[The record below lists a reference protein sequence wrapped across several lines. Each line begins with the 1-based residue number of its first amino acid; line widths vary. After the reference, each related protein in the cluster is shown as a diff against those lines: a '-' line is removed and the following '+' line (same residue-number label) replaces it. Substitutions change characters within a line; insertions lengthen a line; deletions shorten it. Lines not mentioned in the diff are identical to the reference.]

1 MGFFSN
7 IIRSASKA
15 ASNAIVNDIV
25 TNAINNNGSTSSN
38 NNTTTNNK
46 NYPIPEQFEM
56 FPKYPGE
63 MLSKPLKRNTSD
75 YTRLTIEYKGEPSQ
89 EFISNILQNGFI
101 KASDVRYEKLN
112 TYIIIEDCY
121 GTTKIVYHIKK

>member
-7 IIRSASKA
+7 IFKS
-15 ASNAIVNDIV
+15 D
-25 TNAINNNGSTSSN
+25 NGS
-38 NNTTTNNK
+38 
-46 NYPIPEQFEM
+46 YPIPEKYNI

-63 MLSKPLKRNTSD
+63 MLSKPQKRETSN
-75 YTRLTIEYKGEPSQ
+75 YSRVTIEYKGEPSQ
-89 EFISNILQNGFI
+89 EFISTILQDGFL